1 MTDVRFTRVLPGRR
15 LVGQGAGKNAEATLP
30 HPPWRL
36 RGDVCFVTIHG
47 LAAAER
53 NDIQPFKIA
62 CGNGPGVR
70 WHHHFIERQP
80 CGKRMAP
87 RIVTLLSP
95 KYKRKG

>member
-62 CGNGPGVR
+62 CGNGLD
-70 WHHHFIERQP
+70 
-80 CGKRMAP
+80 AP
-87 RIVTLLSP
+87 IDTVTLLDGCHAARRTAP
-95 KYKRKG
+95 